1 MSENLPMVLSFI
13 GASLSASIAESFTFP
28 MDQLKT
34 KMQLGGTQGGVTYTG
49 PLHAIHEGWKS
60 GGLRGFYWGVV
71 PAIYRQI
78 VYSGLRFPL
87 YDEIKNYLGMDN
99 SAGFLQKFLIGGFTG
114 GLSSFI
120 CTPLDV
126 CKIRI
131 INDPLKLKYS
141 GLVECLRKTAK
152 EGIVNGFYRGSS
164 PNTYRAIIVTAIEL
178 GVYDNAK
185 NILIGLYGFDENSI
199 MLRFW
204 ASLFAGFFA
213 SLVSSPID
221 VVKTRYMNTM
231 SADYKALRGN
241 EVRFTGPLD
250 CFKKIVAN
258 EGVPAL
264 FNGFWFLWLRLGP
277 WCTIMFLV
285 WEGYKDVV
293 GKEVKKYRIKKLIKD

>member
-1 MSENLPMVLSFI
+1 
-13 GASLSASIAESFTFP
+13 
-28 MDQLKT
+28 
-34 KMQLGGTQGGVTYTG
+34 
-49 PLHAIHEGWKS
+49 
-60 GGLRGFYWGVV
+60 
-71 PAIYRQI
+71 
-78 VYSGLRFPL
+78 
-87 YDEIKNYLGMDN
+87 
-99 SAGFLQKFLIGGFTG
+99 
-114 GLSSFI
+114 
-120 CTPLDV
+120 
-126 CKIRI
+126 
-131 INDPLKLKYS
+131 
-141 GLVECLRKTAK
+141 
-152 EGIVNGFYRGSS
+152 
-164 PNTYRAIIVTAIEL
+164 
-178 GVYDNAK
+178 
-185 NILIGLYGFDENSI
+185 